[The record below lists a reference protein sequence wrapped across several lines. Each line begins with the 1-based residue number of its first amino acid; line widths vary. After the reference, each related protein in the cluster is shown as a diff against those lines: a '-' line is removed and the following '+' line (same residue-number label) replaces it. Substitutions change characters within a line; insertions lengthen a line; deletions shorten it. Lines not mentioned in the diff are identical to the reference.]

1 MMRKSS
7 GTKIRKLGGQNI
19 LFYALNRLNSQ
30 INELMFIFKMLQ
42 NPPIQASLIPKFSV
56 CGTPGLPVIGGTE
69 GEGRGKEKGLHHDC
83 RGDGRPCR

>member
-1 MMRKSS
+1 
-7 GTKIRKLGGQNI
+7 
-19 LFYALNRLNSQ
+19 
-30 INELMFIFKMLQ
+30 MLQ

-83 RGDGRPCR
+83 RGDGRPCRKLIYGTPLRACAKNEKKRGLTTIYCRCSIALQS